1 MVMDTKISDG
11 GSRPRK
17 RKSGADRD
25 MVKEYMS
32 LPRRRKEV
40 PCFRKVDL
48 SESDFKR
55 IIGKRIK
62 VYWDGSRRWF
72 TGRIES
78 FDSKKKL
85 HRILYNDGDVDELY
99 LPDERF
105 ELEVVTSEGFM
116 LCSSLTTNSIN
127 RELGSVGKKTKVGDS
142 LAERVNEPVEK
153 KVTKEVPCFQ
163 KVDLSEGDF
172 KRIIGKRIKVYWDGS
187 RRWFTGHIESFDS
200 KKKLHRIS
208 YYDGDVEQLYL
219 PDERFELE
227 VVTSEGF
234 TLCSS
239 LTTDSINRE
248 LGAVGKKTNVAVS
261 VNKPVEKK
269 VTKEVPCFQKVDL
282 SDGDFKRIVGK
293 RIKVYWDGPRRW
305 FTGHI
310 ESFDSKKKL
319 HRILYNDGDVEEF
332 NLLDERFELEVV
344 TSEGFTLCSSLT
356 TNSINRELGSVR
368 KKTKVGDSLADS
380 VNKPVEK
387 KVTKEVACFQKI
399 DLSESDFKRII
410 GKRIKVYWDGLRK
423 WFTGRIESF
432 DSKKKLHRILYS
444 DGDVE
449 ELNLL
454 DERFEL
460 EVVTSEGFTLCSNL
474 RTNSINR
481 ELGSAG
487 KKTKVGDSLADSV
500 NRPVEKK
507 VTKVSEKPYMALPEI
522 TRRRKELPSFRK
534 VELNESDFDRIVGK
548 RIKVYWD
555 GSRKWFAGR
564 IESFD
569 NEKKLHRILYNDGD
583 VDELNLLIER
593 IELEVVTSEGFTLCS
608 SLRTNSINKKQG
620 LVGKKANVGDS
631 LADGVNKPVEK
642 TVTKVSEKPYM
653 ALPEITS
660 RRKEVPSFLK
670 VELDESDFDR
680 IVGKRIKV
688 YWEGSRRWFTGRIE
702 SFDNEKKLHRI
713 LYDDGDVDEL
723 NLLIERIEL
732 EVVMSEGFTLCSS
745 LRTNS
750 INEGPGL
757 VGKKTNVGDSLA
769 DSVNKPVEKIVTKV
783 SEKPYMAL
791 PEITSRRKEVPS
803 FRKVELDESDFDRIV
818 GKRIKVYWEGS
829 RRWFTGRIDSFDNEK
844 KLHWIFYDDG
854 DVDELNLLIERIELE
869 VVTSEG
875 FTPCS
880 SLKKKYTKRS

>member
-1 MVMDTKISDG
+1 MQLSRGMVMDTNISDG
-11 GSRPRK
+11 GSRSRK
-17 RKSGADRD
+17 RKAGDDRD
-25 MVKEYMS
+25 M
-32 LPRRRKEV
+32 EV
-40 PCFRKVDL
+40 PCFWKVDL
-48 SESDFKR
+48 KESDFQR

-105 ELEVVTSEGFM
+105 ELEVVMSEGFT
-116 LCSSLTTNSIN
+116 LCSSLMTNSIN
-127 RELGSVGKKTKVGDS
+127 RQLGLVGKNTNVGDS
-142 LAERVNEPVEK
+142 LADRVNKPVEK
-153 KVTKEVPCFQ
+153 KVTKEVPCFR
-163 KVDLSEGDF
+163 KVDLSEADF
-172 KRIIGKRIKVYWDGS
+172 KRIVGKRIKVYWDGS
-187 RRWFTGHIESFDS
+187 RRWFTGHIKSFDS
-200 KKKLHRIS
+200 KNKLHRIS

-219 PDERFELE
+219 PDERFKLE

-248 LGAVGKKTNVAVS
+248 LGAVGKKTNVADS
-261 VNKPVEKK
+261 LADNVNKPVKKK
-269 VTKEVPCFQKVDL
+269 VTKEVLCFQKVDL
-282 SDGDFKRIVGK
+282 SEGDFKRIAGK
-293 RIKVYWDGPRRW
+293 RIKVYWDGSRRW

-319 HRILYNDGDVEEF
+319 HGIFYNDGDVEEL

-344 TSEGFTLCSSLT
+344 TSEGFTLCSSLR
-356 TNSINRELGSVR
+356 TNSINRELGAVG
-368 KKTKVGDSLADS
+368 KKTNVGDSLADS

-387 KVTKEVACFQKI
+387 KVTKEVACFQKV

-410 GKRIKVYWDGLRK
+410 GKRIKVYWDGLRR

-474 RTNSINR
+474 RKNSINR

-500 NRPVEKK
+500 SRPVEKK
-507 VTKVSEKPYMALPEI
+507 VTKV
-522 TRRRKELPSFRK
+522 
-534 VELNESDFDRIVGK
+534 IVGK
-548 RIKVYWD
+548 RIKVYWG
-555 GSRKWFAGR
+555 GSRRWFTGR

-569 NEKKLHRILYNDGD
+569 SEKRLHRILYDDGD

-608 SLRTNSINKKQG
+608 SLRTNSINKELG
-620 LVGKKANVGDS
+620 LVGKKTNVGDS
-631 LADGVNKPVEK
+631 LADSVNKPIEK
-642 TVTKVSEKPYM
+642 IVMKVSEKPYM
-653 ALPEITS
+653 TLPEITH
-660 RRKEVPSFLK
+660 RRKEVPSFRK

-702 SFDNEKKLHRI
+702 SFDNEKKLH
-713 LYDDGDVDEL
+713 
-723 NLLIERIEL
+723 
-732 EVVMSEGFTLCSS
+732 
-745 LRTNS
+745 
-750 INEGPGL
+750 
-757 VGKKTNVGDSLA
+757 
-769 DSVNKPVEKIVTKV
+769 
-783 SEKPYMAL
+783 
-791 PEITSRRKEVPS
+791 
-803 FRKVELDESDFDRIV
+803 
-818 GKRIKVYWEGS
+818 
-829 RRWFTGRIDSFDNEK
+829 
-844 KLHWIFYDDG
+844 WIFYDDG
-854 DVDELNLLIERIELE
+854 DVDELNLLIERFELE
-869 VVTSEG
+869 VVPIEG
-875 FTPCS
+875 FTLCS
-880 SLKKKYTKRS
+880 SLKKKSTKRS

>member
-11 GSRPRK
+11 GSRSRK
-17 RKSGADRD
+17 RKAGDDRD
-25 MVKEYMS
+25 MVKANMS

-48 SESDFKR
+48 SESDFQR
-55 IIGKRIK
+55 IVGKRIK

-72 TGRIES
+72 TGCVES

-85 HRILYNDGDVDELY
+85 HRILYNDGDVDGLY

-105 ELEVVTSEGFM
+105 ELEVVTSEGFT
-116 LCSSLTTNSIN
+116 LCSSLTTNSVN
-127 RELGSVGKKTKVGDS
+127 RELGSVGKKTSVGDS
-142 LAERVNEPVEK
+142 LAERVNKPVEK
-153 KVTKEVPCFQ
+153 KGTEEVPCFR
-163 KVDLSEGDF
+163 KVDLSEADF
-172 KRIIGKRIKVYWDGS
+172 KRIVGKRIKVYWDGS

-208 YYDGDVEQLYL
+208 YYDGDMEELYL

-248 LGAVGKKTNVAVS
+248 LGSVGKKTKVGDSLADS
-261 VNKPVEKK
+261 VNNKSVEKK
-269 VTKEVPCFQKVDL
+269 LTKELACFRKVDL
-282 SDGDFKRIVGK
+282 SESDFKRIIGK
-293 RIKVYWDGPRRW
+293 RIKVYWDGSRKW

-319 HRILYNDGDVEEF
+319 HRILYNDGDVEKL
-332 NLLDERFELEVV
+332 NLLDELFELEVV

-356 TNSINRELGSVR
+356 TNSINGELGSVS
-368 KKTKVGDSLADS
+368 KKTNVGDSLADS
-380 VNKPVEK
+380 VNKHVEK
-387 KVTKEVACFQKI
+387 KVTKEVACFRKV

-432 DSKKKLHRILYS
+432 DNKKKLHRILYS

-449 ELNLL
+449 ELYLP

-460 EVVTSEGFTLCSNL
+460 DVLTSEGFTLCSRL
-474 RTNSINR
+474 RTNSVNKQ
-481 ELGSAG
+481 LGSAG
-487 KKTKVGDSLADSV
+487 KKTKVGNSLADSV

-507 VTKVSEKPYMALPEI
+507 VMKVSEKPYMALPEI
-522 TRRRKELPSFRK
+522 TRRRKEVPSFRK
-534 VELNESDFDRIVGK
+534 VELDESDSDRIVGK
-548 RIKVYWD
+548 RIKVYWG
-555 GSRKWFAGR
+555 GSRRWFTGR
-564 IESFD
+564 IDSFD
-569 NEKKLHRILYNDGD
+569 NEKKLHMIRYDDGD

-593 IELEVVTSEGFTLCS
+593 MELEVVTSEGFTLCS
-608 SLRTNSINKKQG
+608 SLSKNSTN
-620 LVGKKANVGDS
+620 
-631 LADGVNKPVEK
+631 
-642 TVTKVSEKPYM
+642 
-653 ALPEITS
+653 
-660 RRKEVPSFLK
+660 KE
-670 VELDESDFDR
+670 
-680 IVGKRIKV
+680 
-688 YWEGSRRWFTGRIE
+688 
-702 SFDNEKKLHRI
+702 
-713 LYDDGDVDEL
+713 
-723 NLLIERIEL
+723 
-732 EVVMSEGFTLCSS
+732 
-745 LRTNS
+745 
-750 INEGPGL
+750 PGL

-769 DSVNKPVEKIVTKV
+769 DSVNKPVEKKVTKV
-783 SEKPYMAL
+783 SEKPYMTL
-791 PEITSRRKEVPS
+791 PEITRRRKEVPS

-818 GKRIKVYWEGS
+818 GKRIKVYWGGS

-880 SLKKKYTKRS
+880 SLKKKSMKRS